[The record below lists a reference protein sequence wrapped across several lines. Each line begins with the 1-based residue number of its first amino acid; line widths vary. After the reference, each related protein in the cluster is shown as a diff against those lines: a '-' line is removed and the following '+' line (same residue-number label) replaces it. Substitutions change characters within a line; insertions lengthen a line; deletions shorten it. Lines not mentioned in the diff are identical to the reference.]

1 MDSALMVVRLH
12 HGEVSVSGKTKLF
25 DIPLHF
31 RFVLCFPV
39 ALVNKGYFGSS
50 GIQPVLPET
59 SNRNPSFGL

>member
-1 MDSALMVVRLH
+1 MVVRLH

-50 GIQPVLPET
+50 GIQPVPTGNLKPQPFIRIIIKPE
-59 SNRNPSFGL
+59 